1 MANTG
6 SHDVHREQYPAP
18 KPLGL
23 DLIPMGV
30 LPYDFCMLL
39 CMYFVYHFILRSQ
52 AGGGMCICAGGF
64 RGGVWVG

>member
-39 CMYFVYHFILRSQ
+39 CVSFIILSFARRRAEVCVFVL
-52 AGGGMCICAGGF
+52 GGLE
-64 RGGVWVG
+64 VGYG